1 MAGRPARRA
10 YRMTA
15 RRRAALRK
23 AQMASAKK
31 RKRNKNLKRAAI
43 GVGAVAAL
51 GTAAYVGTRLGNSS
65 GGIAGD
71 LRGRKLSMN
80 SVKNAAV
87 ARVAANPRVKEA
99 VMKANAVSPPTK
111 AMENPKPL
119 STNDP
124 VASAPTPAKAAQ
136 TARPQAAKDKPDV
149 VPPGGGS
156 VKKPDG
162 NLPAGPGMSA
172 PVRQPT
178 VTEIK
183 AQTAADGRVNAANQP
198 YVNAQGKEVK
208 TSGNPWIADAPRQD
222 IWGAPA
228 GFTPWD
234 TDTIISK
241 LPGGRVNRTNM
252 LKVLNDMAKQAKNL
266 GSPLTTAQ
274 VDSLRNFYGRKFDVD
289 LSKRPKK

>member
-23 AQMASAKK
+23 AQMASARK
-31 RKRNKNLKRAAI
+31 RKRNKNIKRAAI

-87 ARVAANPRVKEA
+87 ARIATNPRVKEA
-99 VMKANAVSPPTK
+99 VMKANAVSPPTRG
-111 AMENPKPL
+111 MENPKPL
-119 STNDP
+119 ITNDP
-124 VASAPTPAKAAQ
+124 VASAPSPAKAAQ
-136 TARPQAAKDKPDV
+136 AAQPQAAQSRPDV

-162 NLPAGPGMSA
+162 NAPAAPGMSR

-178 VTEIK
+178 VTEVA
-183 AQTAADGRVNAANQP
+183 AQTAADGRANAANQP
-198 YVNAQGKEVK
+198 YVNSQGKEVQ
-208 TSGNPWIADAPRQD
+208 TSGNKWIADAPRQD

-228 GFTPWD
+228 GFKPWD

-241 LPGGRVNRTNM
+241 LPGGRVNKTNM
-252 LKVLNDMAKQAKNL
+252 LKVINEMFKQAKNL
-266 GSPLTTAQ
+266 GSPLTPEQKTA
-274 VDSLRNFYGRKFDVD
+274 VKRMYGRRFELD
-289 LSKRPKK
+289 LS